1 MCSNYHN
8 YKVVGL
14 SGAIITKIDEA
25 VSLGEALSFLIDTRL
40 KASYF
45 TDGQRVP
52 EDIHLMKKQD
62 LFERAQALLNSSER
76 WVTINSNETGQTQD
90 SFLFHTA

>member
-1 MCSNYHN
+1 
-8 YKVVGL
+8 
-14 SGAIITKIDEA
+14 
-25 VSLGEALSFLIDTRL
+25 
-40 KASYF
+40 
-45 TDGQRVP
+45 
-52 EDIHLMKKQD
+52 MKKQD